1 MCLREKEAAA
11 KEREAM
17 KGREEGDEMRGRK
30 MRAVMCG
37 RVRRAFIDENRRGLR
52 SSYVTVSPPRV
63 DSTLNELAL
72 SALKPI
78 ETIICQHSEI

>member
-30 MRAVMCG
+30 MRAVMCE
-37 RVRRAFIDENRRGLR
+37 RVRRAFIDEDGTGLQ
-52 SSYVTVSPPRV
+52 SSYATVSPPRA
-63 DSTLNELAL
+63 DSTLNEPAL

>member
-1 MCLREKEAAA
+1 MRLREKEAAA

-37 RVRRAFIDENRRGLR
+37 RVRRAFIDGDGRGLR
-52 SSYVTVSPPRV
+52 SSYATVSPPHV
-63 DSTLNELAL
+63 DSTLNEPAL

>member
-1 MCLREKEAAA
+1 MRLREKAAAA
-11 KEREAM
+11 KKREAM
-17 KGREEGDEMRGRK
+17 KGREDEMRGRN

-37 RVRRAFIDENRRGLR
+37 RVRRAFIDEDGRGLR
-52 SSYVTVSPPRV
+52 SSYATVSPLRV
-63 DSTLNELAL
+63 DSTLNEPAL